1 MNKFKI
7 SKNMIS
13 IVGGI
18 CLVLLAFV
26 ILLAANTPFEFLTNL
41 ITHSFGFIGFWLLLP
56 FIAIIGLY
64 LIFQKR
70 LIKIKMGVQLW
81 GCLLVIIALL
91 ILTSNWASA
100 GTILNGEYITGKNEV
115 SYFGVPKYLTF
126 STSMSIFNQIVESY
140 SVKLGPTP
148 KLGGGKVGFVLAGA
162 LNSAVTPIGLN
173 VICWVLFFSGV
184 IMVFHRQIAKLIQL
198 IKTKRNVR
206 QNNGFREVS
215 LTMEDTEPESPIK
228 IEEAQV
234 EERPAFDNKPI
245 FDSFHTTPPINNDYD
260 LKKARFTQFEE
271 GNKNLEAYDE
281 EITKATFDPTKPVFE
296 EQSLQTESYND
307 SIQEQS
313 NEREYSEPFF
323 EPYQDKE
330 EPQEELIGDLT
341 IQKEDSFEEPEPYEE
356 AKPVPVPAPKPKVIK
371 NYIYPSIEL
380 LDKAESEA
388 DKTANESS
396 CITRPEI
403 INRTLSNLHIGA
415 QVVSYTVGPSVT
427 RFDLKTDDD
436 VSITAVQKYIGD
448 ISVRLGGVPV
458 RFEPIVAGKSTSGLE
473 MPNETRTNVG
483 LRESVEGLPKGDKYR
498 LNIPFGKSISGE
510 LKYADLADFPHL
522 LIAGTTGSGKSI
534 FVHATILSLI
544 MRNKPD
550 ELKLVMVDPKK
561 VEMTYYED
569 IPHLL
574 CPVISD
580 LRKVLVCF
588 NKLAKEM
595 DDRYELFRVNKV
607 RDIKGYNLL
616 AKSKNLTPI
625 PYIVVFIDEYADLI
639 ESFKDVREP
648 VVRLVQKARA
658 AGIHLVIATQRP
670 SVNVIDGVIKANV
683 ATRVALMCASP
694 ADSMT
699 VIGEGGAEKL
709 LGNGDMLVDCPLLS
723 RSIKTRVQGC
733 YVSETEILRVCD
745 FLREHY
751 QPQFDERFLDLEPVV
766 EEKGFA
772 EAEVTPIDKAKTDE
786 EAYQKIKEDAKH
798 REYFSISYIT
808 RTYQMGYSR
817 AGKMFIRLQREGI
830 VAPSGDAR
838 GCKVLCYTPGAPS
851 PTTSEQSTF
860 IPDDGTEN

>member
-1 MNKFKI
+1 MNKFRI
-7 SKNMIS
+7 TRNMIS

-18 CLVLLAFV
+18 CLVLLALV
-26 ILLAANTPFEFLTNL
+26 ILLAANTPFAFLSDL
-41 ITHSFGFIGFWLLLP
+41 ITHTFGFIGFWLLLP
-56 FIAIIGLY
+56 FIAVIGLY
-64 LIFQKR
+64 LIFQKK

-81 GCLLVIIALL
+81 GCLLVIIALV

-100 GTILNGEYITGKNEV
+100 GTTINGEYITGKNQT
-115 SYFGVPKYLTF
+115 SYLGIPKYITF

-148 KLGGGKVGFVLAGA
+148 KLGGGKVGFILAGA
-162 LNSAVTPIGLN
+162 LNSAVTPVGLN
-173 VICWVLFFSGV
+173 IICWILFFSGV
-184 IMVFHRQIAKLIQL
+184 IMVFHRQFGKLIQF

-206 QNNGFREVS
+206 HNNGFREVS
-215 LTMEDTEPESPIK
+215 LTSEEIEPESPIK
-228 IEEAQV
+228 IEEV
-234 EERPAFDNKPI
+234 SIEDRPTFDNKPV
-245 FDSFHTTPPINNDYD
+245 FDSFRTATPINNDYD

-271 GNKNLEAYDE
+271 GNKNLESYDE

-296 EQSLQTESYND
+296 EQPLQNESSND
-307 SIQEQS
+307 SVQEES

-323 EPYQDKE
+323 EPYQDKN
-330 EPQEELIGDLT
+330 EPEEELVGDLT
-341 IQKEDSFEEPEPYEE
+341 IQKEESFDKKEAYEEP
-356 AKPVPVPAPKPKVIK
+356 KPVPAPAPKPKVIK
-371 NYIYPSIEL
+371 NYIYPSIDL
-380 LDKAESEA
+380 LDKAESEE

-396 CITRPEI
+396 CISRTEI
-403 INRTLSNLHIGA
+403 INRTLSNLRIGA

-436 VSITAVQKYIGD
+436 VSITAVQKYISD

-458 RFEPIVAGKSTSGLE
+458 RFEPIVVGKSTSGLE
-473 MPNETRTNVG
+473 MPNQVRTNVG
-483 LRESVEGLPKGDKYR
+483 LRESIEGLPKGDKYR
-498 LNIPFGKSISGE
+498 LNIPFGKSISGD

-648 VVRLVQKARA
+648 VVKLVQKARA